1 MFLIINGE
9 FQNRP
14 VDNQVPGK
22 PDTPPYV
29 GPTPDTILINHFW
42 TRSQLSCNKKNYADD
57 MDDFDDDED
66 IHRVVADHLH
76 LRLASNLGHIGTH
89 LKWDLDGRRGKKLFY
104 SVQLKGKS

>member
-1 MFLIINGE
+1 M
-9 FQNRP
+9 
-14 VDNQVPGK
+14 
-22 PDTPPYV
+22 DTV
-29 GPTPDTILINHFW
+29 SIEM
-42 TRSQLSCNKKNYADD
+42 QQKNYADD

-89 LKWDLDGRRGKKLFY
+89 LKWDSDGRGGKKLFY